1 MQSYFL
7 SPPSWFQGPHRSFRL
22 KDPNITFQFGTV
34 LLTMLKVHVKVENQ
48 RPPEAGPQRQ
58 TVRPEFKLTLAPQP
72 LALSS
77 ATKSLLY
84 ATPPATTYL
93 PSFTSCKSKR
103 RTT

>member
-7 SPPSWFQGPHRSFRL
+7 SPPSWFQGPNRSFRL
-22 KDPNITFQFGTV
+22 KDPNIVFQFGTV
-34 LLTMLKVHVKVENQ
+34 LLTMLKVHVEGENQ
-48 RPPEAGPQRQ
+48 RPPELGPQRQ
-58 TVRPEFKLTLAPQP
+58 TVRPEFKIALASQA

-84 ATPPATTYL
+84 ATPPATIYL
-93 PSFTSCKSKR
+93 PSFTSFKSKR